1 MANHRFIPYIAPA
14 LFLGLLFFS
23 CTKKEEAAAPVAES
37 APSVSPDIRVVAT
50 VNGDPITLAEFQE
63 RLARAGFKSGKEVEP
78 EVKEEL
84 LNRLVERKMLLREA
98 QRRRIKIGL
107 PDINKRIESF
117 RAEQGQEIKVALASQ
132 GIDFEKWKNDVWE
145 DLMIERLL
153 ARDVN
158 KKVAVSGT
166 EIRRYYQD
174 NAQQFER
181 PEQVRVRQIVV
192 STEAE
197 AQQVLEQL
205 RGNPDFAAIA
215 REKSTAPEAEQGGDL
230 GYFSRGDMPTE
241 FNVVFTLP
249 PGGVSGVVKSPYG
262 FHVFKLENKRPA
274 GVLDLEE
281 ASPAIREKLTQ
292 EKQDRRYQQWL
303 KELRSRTKFEVNY
316 QALGREQPSGSA
328 HGEK

>member
-1 MANHRFIPYIAPA
+1 MANHHLSYIAPA
-14 LFLGLLFFS
+14 LCLGLLFFA
-23 CTKKEEAAAPVAES
+23 CTKKEEAAPPVAEP
-37 APSVSPDIRVVAT
+37 APAASPDIRVVAT
-50 VNGDPITLAEFQE
+50 VNGDPITLADFQE
-63 RLARAGFKSGKEVEP
+63 RLVRAGFKSAKEVEP
-78 EVKEEL
+78 QIKEEL

-107 PDINKRIESF
+107 PDINKRIESL
-117 RAEQGQEIKVALASQ
+117 RAEQGQEVKEVLAGQ

-153 ARDVN
+153 ARDVYR
-158 KKVAVSGT
+158 KVNPSANEV
-166 EIRRYYQD
+166 RQYYQD

-197 AQQVLEQL
+197 ALQVQEQL
-205 RGNPDFAAIA
+205 QKDPDFAALA
-215 REKSTAPEAEQGGDL
+215 RERSTAPEAERGGDL
-230 GYFSRGDMPTE
+230 GYFSRGEMPEE

-249 PGGVSGVVKSPYG
+249 KGGVSGVVKSPYG

-274 GVLDLEE
+274 GRVGLEE
-281 ASPAIREKLTQ
+281 ASPGIREKLTQ

-316 QALGREQPSGSA
+316 QALGQ
-328 HGEK
+328 

>member
-1 MANHRFIPYIAPA
+1 MVKKHLLPYIAPA
-14 LFLGLLFFS
+14 LCLGLLFFA
-23 CTKKEEAAAPVAES
+23 CTKKEEAAPSPAAEPAPAAS
-37 APSVSPDIRVVAT
+37 ADNRVVAT
-50 VNGDPITLAEFQE
+50 VNGDPITLADFQE
-63 RLARAGFKSGKEVEP
+63 RLVRAGFKSGKEVEP
-78 EVKEEL
+78 QVKEEL

-117 RAEQGQEIKVALASQ
+117 RAEQGQEVKEVLASQ

-153 ARDVN
+153 ARDVYR
-158 KKVAVSGT
+158 KVNASANEV
-166 EIRRYYQD
+166 RKYYQD

-197 AQQVLEQL
+197 AQQVQEQL
-205 RGNPDFAAIA
+205 RKNPDFAALA
-215 REKSTAPEAEQGGDL
+215 RERSTAPEAERGGDL
-230 GYFSRGDMPTE
+230 GYFSRGDMPEE

-249 PGGVSGVVKSPYG
+249 KGGVSGVVKSPYG
-262 FHVFKLENKRPA
+262 FHIFKLENKRPA
-274 GVLDLEE
+274 GRVGFEE

-316 QALGREQPSGSA
+316 QALGPVAGSERREP
-328 HGEK
+328 

>member
-1 MANHRFIPYIAPA
+1 MANHRFAKYIAPA

-23 CTKKEEAAAPVAES
+23 CTKKEEAAAPVSEPEPA
-37 APSVSPDIRVVAT
+37 VSPDIRVVAT

-63 RLARAGFKSGKEVEP
+63 RLARAGFKSGKEVDLQ
-78 EVKEEL
+78 VKEEL

-117 RAEQGQEIKVALASQ
+117 RAEHGQEVKEVLASQ

-158 KKVAVSGT
+158 KKVNLSGA
-166 EIRRYYQD
+166 EIRKYYQD
-174 NAQQFER
+174 NPQQFER

-205 RGNPDFAAIA
+205 QGNPDFAAVA
-215 REKSTAPEAEQGGDL
+215 RERSTAPEAERGGDL
-230 GYFSRGDMPTE
+230 GYFSRGDMPAE
-241 FNVVFTLP
+241 FNVVFSLP
-249 PGGVSGVVKSPYG
+249 KGGVSGIVKSPYG
-262 FHVFKLENKRPA
+262 FHIFKLENKRPA
-274 GVLDLEE
+274 GLLGLEE
-281 ASPAIREKLTQ
+281 ASPAIRVKLTH
-292 EKQDRRYQQWL
+292 ERQDRLYQQWL
-303 KELRSRTKFEVNY
+303 KELRSRTKFKVNY
-316 QALGREQPSGSA
+316 QALSQEQPPGSET
-328 HGEK
+328 GK

>member
-23 CTKKEEAAAPVAES
+23 CTKKEEAVAPLAGS
-37 APSVSPDIRVVAT
+37 APAVSSDIRVVAT

-63 RLARAGFKSGKEVEP
+63 RLARAGFKSGKEVGP

-117 RAEQGQEIKVALASQ
+117 RAEQGQEIKVALAGQ

-153 ARDVN
+153 AHDVN
-158 KKVAVSGT
+158 KKVAISGT
-166 EIRRYYQD
+166 EVRKYYQD
-174 NAQQFER
+174 NARQFER

-205 RGNPDFAAIA
+205 KGNPDFAAVA
-215 REKSTAPEAEQGGDL
+215 REKSTAPEAEHGGDL

-274 GVLDLEE
+274 GLLGLEE
-281 ASPAIREKLTQ
+281 AAPAIREKLTQ

-316 QALGREQPSGSA
+316 QALGQE
-328 HGEK
+328 